1 MISAW
6 ILIVTLAFVALFQF
20 ALVLGAP
27 MGEYAFGGAHSGKLP
42 ARYRAASAVSILI
55 YAAIAGH
62 YLAQLGVLPKLLP
75 TTMNDLA
82 NWAVVAFNLVGLVLN
97 SISRSKLERQFWV
110 PVMLLLTICSALVAL
125 HI

>member
-6 ILIVTLAFVALFQF
+6 IVIVTLAFVALFQF

>member
-6 ILIVTLAFVALFQF
+6 IVIVTLAFVALFQF

-97 SISRSKLERQFWV
+97 SISRSKLERQLWV
-110 PVMLLLTICSALVAL
+110 PVLLLLTICSALVAL

>member
-6 ILIVTLAFVALFQF
+6 IVIVTLAFVALFQF

-82 NWAVVAFNLVGLVLN
+82 NWAVVALNLVGLVLN
-97 SISRSKLERQFWV
+97 SISRSKLERQLWV
-110 PVMLLLTICSALVAL
+110 PVSLLLTICSALVAL

>member
-6 ILIVTLAFVALFQF
+6 IVIVTLAFVALFQF

-42 ARYRAASAVSILI
+42 ARHRAASAVSILI

-97 SISRSKLERQFWV
+97 SISRSKLERQLWV
-110 PVMLLLTICSALVAL
+110 PVLLLLTICSALVAL

>member
-6 ILIVTLAFVALFQF
+6 IVIVTLAFVALFQF

-27 MGEYAFGGAHSGKLP
+27 MGVYAFGGAHTGKLP

-97 SISRSKLERQFWV
+97 SISRSKLERQLWV
-110 PVMLLLTICSALVAL
+110 PVLLLLTICSALVAL

>member
-6 ILIVTLAFVALFQF
+6 IVIVTLAFVALFQF

-97 SISRSKLERQFWV
+97 SISRSKSERQLWV
-110 PVMLLLTICSALVAL
+110 PVLLLLTICSALVAL

>member
-6 ILIVTLAFVALFQF
+6 IVIVTLAFVALFQF

-27 MGEYAFGGAHSGKLP
+27 MGDYAFGGAHSGKLP

-97 SISRSKLERQFWV
+97 SISRSKSERQLWV
-110 PVMLLLTICSALVAL
+110 PVLLLLTICSALVAL